1 MYKSILLAADGS
13 ENSLRAADGQD
24 FCPSSFYFEL
34 FRDAFKYIHLGY
46 MNLKKTTKKAGSVMP
61 KIYSAVKL
69 PDTAVKIIEDQ
80 NIKLDMH
87 DELTTPGADKII
99 EKIKGAD
106 GLITG
111 VKAGSAEVIQANPD
125 MKIIANVGSGF
136 NNIDIDE
143 ANKHNIAVT
152 NTPVH
157 ESVASTAE
165 LAVTLMLALSR
176 RVLPGHEMAVK
187 NEFEGWQVMGYL
199 GGNQV
204 VDKTLAIVG
213 FGQIGQYIGKLAQAF
228 NMKILYV
235 DHEEKDTA
243 FMQKSLFRDALKEA
257 DYVITQVNYN
267 ESSHHLF
274 GKKEFEQMKETAYFI
289 NTARGGV
296 VDEAAL
302 GRFENKQIQAAALDV
317 HEEEP
322 HINEELVKLDNII
335 LTPHIGNDTYEARNK
350 MAEVAADQAVK
361 ALTESELDY
370 QVNK

>member
-1 MYKSILLAADGS
+1 M
-13 ENSLRAADGQD
+13 
-24 FCPSSFYFEL
+24 
-34 FRDAFKYIHLGY
+34 
-46 MNLKKTTKKAGSVMP
+46 V

-69 PDTAVKIIEDQ
+69 PETAVKIIKDQ
-80 NIKLDMH
+80 NIELDMH
-87 DELTTPGADKII
+87 DELTTPEIDVIIDKV
-99 EKIKGAD
+99 KVAD

-111 VKAGSAEVIQANPD
+111 VNVQAPAEVIQANTD
-125 MKIIANVGSGF
+125 LKVIANVGSGF
-136 NNIDIDE
+136 NNIDVEE

-187 NEFEGWQVMGYL
+187 NEFDGWQVMGYL

-235 DHEEKDTA
+235 DHEEKDTEITA
-243 FMQKSLFRDALKEA
+243 QKVSLEEALKEA

-267 ESSHHLF
+267 ETSHHLF

-296 VDEAAL
+296 VDESAL
-302 GRFENKQIQAAALDV
+302 LDALKNKQIQAAALDV

-322 HINEELVKLDNII
+322 HINEELAKLNNII

-350 MAEVAADQAVK
+350 TAEVAADQVVK
-361 ALTESELDY
+361 ALTDTKLDY

>member
-1 MYKSILLAADGS
+1 M
-13 ENSLRAADGQD
+13 
-24 FCPSSFYFEL
+24 
-34 FRDAFKYIHLGY
+34 
-46 MNLKKTTKKAGSVMP
+46 T

-69 PDTAVKIIEDQ
+69 PETAVKIIKDQ
-80 NIKLDMH
+80 NIELDMH
-87 DELTTPGADKII
+87 DELTTPKPDEIA
-99 EKIKGAD
+99 EKVKDAD

-111 VKAGSAEVIQANPD
+111 VNVQAPAEVIRANPD
-125 MKIIANVGSGF
+125 LKVIANVGSGF
-136 NNIDIDE
+136 NNIDIEE
-143 ANKHNIAVT
+143 ADKHNIPVT

-165 LAVTLMLALSR
+165 LAFTLMLALSR

-187 NEFEGWQVMGYL
+187 NEFDGWQVMGYL

-204 VDKTLAIVG
+204 IDKTLAVVG
-213 FGQIGQYIGKLAQAF
+213 FGQIGQYIGKLALAF
-228 NMKILYV
+228 NMKLLYV
-235 DHEEKDTA
+235 DQEEKDTDLDA
-243 FMQKSLFRDALKEA
+243 KKVSLEEALKEA

-267 ESSHHLF
+267 ETSHHLF
-274 GKKEFEQMKETAYFI
+274 GKKEFEQMKESAYFI

-302 GRFENKQIQAAALDV
+302 ADALKNNQIQAATLDV

-322 HINEELVKLDNII
+322 HINETLAKLDNVI

-361 ALTESELDY
+361 ALNKERLDY

>member
-1 MYKSILLAADGS
+1 
-13 ENSLRAADGQD
+13 
-24 FCPSSFYFEL
+24 
-34 FRDAFKYIHLGY
+34 
-46 MNLKKTTKKAGSVMP
+46 MP

-69 PDTAVKIIEDQ
+69 PETAVKIIKDQ
-80 NIKLDMH
+80 NIELDMH
-87 DELTTPGADKII
+87 DELTTPEIDVII
-99 EKIKGAD
+99 DRVKDAD

-111 VKAGSAEVIQANPD
+111 VNVQAPAEVIQANTGL
-125 MKIIANVGSGF
+125 KVIANVGSGF

-187 NEFEGWQVMGYL
+187 NEFDGWQVMGYL

-213 FGQIGQYIGKLAQAF
+213 FGQIGQYIGKIAQAF
-228 NMKILYV
+228 NMKLLYV
-235 DHEEKDTA
+235 DHVEKETEINAEKVTLEE
-243 FMQKSLFRDALKEA
+243 ALKEA

-267 ESSHHLF
+267 ETSHHLF

-296 VDEAAL
+296 VDESAL
-302 GRFENKQIQAAALDV
+302 IDALKNKQIQAAALDV

-322 HINEELVKLDNII
+322 HINEELVKLDNVI

-361 ALTESELDY
+361 ALTDTQLDY

>member
-1 MYKSILLAADGS
+1 
-13 ENSLRAADGQD
+13 
-24 FCPSSFYFEL
+24 
-34 FRDAFKYIHLGY
+34 
-46 MNLKKTTKKAGSVMP
+46 MP

-69 PDTAVKIIEDQ
+69 PETAVKIIKDQ
-80 NIKLDMH
+80 NIELDMH
-87 DELTTPGADKII
+87 DELTTPEIDVII
-99 EKIKGAD
+99 DRVKDAD

-111 VKAGSAEVIQANPD
+111 VNVQAPAEVIQANTGL
-125 MKIIANVGSGF
+125 KVIANVGSGF

-187 NEFEGWQVMGYL
+187 NEFDGWQVMGYL

-213 FGQIGQYIGKLAQAF
+213 FGQIGQYIGKIAQAF
-228 NMKILYV
+228 NMKLLYV
-235 DHEEKDTA
+235 DHVEKETEINAEKVTLEE
-243 FMQKSLFRDALKEA
+243 ALKEA
-257 DYVITQVNYN
+257 DYVIAQVNYN
-267 ESSHHLF
+267 ETSHHLF

-296 VDEAAL
+296 VDESAL
-302 GRFENKQIQAAALDV
+302 IDALKNKQIQAAALDV

-322 HINEELVKLDNII
+322 HINEELVKLDNVI

-361 ALTESELDY
+361 ALTDTQLDY

>member
-1 MYKSILLAADGS
+1 M
-13 ENSLRAADGQD
+13 
-24 FCPSSFYFEL
+24 
-34 FRDAFKYIHLGY
+34 
-46 MNLKKTTKKAGSVMP
+46 T

-69 PDTAVKIIEDQ
+69 PESAIKIIANQ
-80 NIKLDMH
+80 NIELDMH
-87 DELTTPGADKII
+87 NELTTPKTAEMI
-99 EKIKGAD
+99 EKVKNAD

-111 VKAGSAEVIQANPD
+111 VNVQAPAEVIQANPD
-125 MKIIANVGSGF
+125 MKVIANVGSGF
-136 NNIDIDE
+136 NNIDVDE

-165 LAVTLMLALSR
+165 LAITLMLVLSR

-187 NEFEGWQVMGYL
+187 NEFNGWQVMGYL

-213 FGQIGQYIGKLAQAF
+213 FGQIGQFIGKLAQAF
-228 NMKILYV
+228 NMKLLYV
-235 DHEEKDTA
+235 DLEEKDTDLNA
-243 FMQKSLFRDALKEA
+243 KKVSMDEALKEA
-257 DYVITQVNYN
+257 DYLITQVNYN
-267 ESSHHLF
+267 ETSHHLF
-274 GKKEFEQMKETAYFI
+274 GKKEFEQMKESAYFI

-302 GRFENKQIQAAALDV
+302 LDALKNKQIQAAALDV

-322 HINEELVKLDNII
+322 HINEALAKLDNVI

-361 ALTESELDY
+361 ALTGSALDY
-370 QVNK
+370 QVNE

>member
-1 MYKSILLAADGS
+1 MA
-13 ENSLRAADGQD
+13 
-24 FCPSSFYFEL
+24 
-34 FRDAFKYIHLGY
+34 
-46 MNLKKTTKKAGSVMP
+46 

-69 PDTAVKIIEDQ
+69 PESAVKIIKDQ
-80 NIKLDMH
+80 NIELDMH
-87 DELTTPGADKII
+87 DELTTPETDVMV
-99 EKIKGAD
+99 EKVKDAD

-111 VKAGSAEVIQANPD
+111 VNVQAPAEVIQANPD
-125 MKIIANVGSGF
+125 LKVIANVGSGF
-136 NNIDIDE
+136 NNIDVEE

-187 NEFEGWQVMGYL
+187 NEFNGWQVMGYL

-213 FGQIGQYIGKLAQAF
+213 FGQIGQYIGKIAQAF
-228 NMKILYV
+228 NMKLLYV
-235 DHEEKDTA
+235 DHEEKDTDIA
-243 FMQKSLFRDALKEA
+243 AEKVSLEEALKKA

-267 ESSHHLF
+267 ETSHHLF
-274 GKKEFEQMKETAYFI
+274 GKKEFEQMKDTAYFI

-296 VDEAAL
+296 VDESAL
-302 GRFENKQIQAAALDV
+302 IDALKNNQIQAAALDV

-322 HINEELVKLDNII
+322 HINEELAKLDNVI

-361 ALTESELDY
+361 ALTDAELDY

>member
-1 MYKSILLAADGS
+1 
-13 ENSLRAADGQD
+13 
-24 FCPSSFYFEL
+24 
-34 FRDAFKYIHLGY
+34 
-46 MNLKKTTKKAGSVMP
+46 MP

-69 PDTAVKIIEDQ
+69 PETAVKIIKDQ
-80 NIKLDMH
+80 NIELDMH
-87 DELTTPGADKII
+87 DELTTPEIDVII
-99 EKIKGAD
+99 DRVKDAD

-111 VKAGSAEVIQANPD
+111 VNVQAPSEVIQANTGL
-125 MKIIANVGSGF
+125 KVIANVGSGF

-187 NEFEGWQVMGYL
+187 NEFDGWQVMGYL

-213 FGQIGQYIGKLAQAF
+213 FGQIGQYIGKIAQAF
-228 NMKILYV
+228 NMKLLYV
-235 DHEEKDTA
+235 DHVEKETEINAEKVTLEE
-243 FMQKSLFRDALKEA
+243 ALKEA

-267 ESSHHLF
+267 ETSHHLF

-296 VDEAAL
+296 VDESAL
-302 GRFENKQIQAAALDV
+302 IDALKNKQIQAAALDV

-322 HINEELVKLDNII
+322 HINEELVKLDNVI

-361 ALTESELDY
+361 ALTDTELDY

>member
-1 MYKSILLAADGS
+1 MA
-13 ENSLRAADGQD
+13 
-24 FCPSSFYFEL
+24 
-34 FRDAFKYIHLGY
+34 
-46 MNLKKTTKKAGSVMP
+46 

-69 PDTAVKIIEDQ
+69 PETAVKIIKDQ
-80 NIKLDMH
+80 NIELDMH
-87 DELTTPGADKII
+87 DELTTPKTDVMV
-99 EKIKGAD
+99 EKIKGVD

-111 VKAGSAEVIQANPD
+111 VNVQAPAEVIQANPD

-136 NNIDIDE
+136 NNIDVDE

-165 LAVTLMLALSR
+165 LAVTLMLSLSR
-176 RVLPGHEMAVK
+176 RVLPGHEISVE
-187 NEFEGWQVMGYL
+187 NEFDGWQVMGYL

-204 VDKTLAIVG
+204 IDKTLAIVG

-228 NMKILYV
+228 NMKLLYV
-235 DHEEKDTA
+235 DHEEKDTDLDA
-243 FMQKSLFRDALKEA
+243 TKVSLEEALKEA
-257 DYVITQVNYN
+257 DYVIAQVNYN
-267 ESSHHLF
+267 ETSHHLF

-302 GRFENKQIQAAALDV
+302 VDALKNNQIQAAALDV

-322 HINEELVKLDNII
+322 HINEDLAKLENVI

-350 MAEVAADQAVK
+350 MAEVAAEQAVK
-361 ALTESELDY
+361 ALKGEKLDY

>member
-1 MYKSILLAADGS
+1 
-13 ENSLRAADGQD
+13 
-24 FCPSSFYFEL
+24 
-34 FRDAFKYIHLGY
+34 
-46 MNLKKTTKKAGSVMP
+46 MP

-69 PDTAVKIIEDQ
+69 PETAVKIIKDH
-80 NIKLDMH
+80 NIELDMH
-87 DELTTPGADKII
+87 DELTTPEIDVII
-99 EKIKGAD
+99 DRVKGAD

-111 VKAGSAEVIQANPD
+111 VNVQAPAEVIQANTD
-125 MKIIANVGSGF
+125 LKVIANVGSGF
-136 NNIDIDE
+136 NNIDVDE
-143 ANKHNIAVT
+143 ANKYNISVT

-187 NEFEGWQVMGYL
+187 NEFDGWQVMGYL

-213 FGQIGQYIGKLAQAF
+213 FGQIGQYIGKIAQAF
-228 NMKILYV
+228 NMKLLYV
-235 DHEEKDTA
+235 DHVEKETEINAEKVTLEE
-243 FMQKSLFRDALKEA
+243 ALKEA

-267 ESSHHLF
+267 ETSHHLF

-296 VDEAAL
+296 VDESAL
-302 GRFENKQIQAAALDV
+302 IDALKNKQIQAAALDV

-322 HINEELVKLDNII
+322 HINEELVKLDNVI

-361 ALTESELDY
+361 ALTDTELDY

>member
-1 MYKSILLAADGS
+1 
-13 ENSLRAADGQD
+13 
-24 FCPSSFYFEL
+24 
-34 FRDAFKYIHLGY
+34 
-46 MNLKKTTKKAGSVMP
+46 MP

-69 PDTAVKIIEDQ
+69 PETAMKIIKDQ
-80 NIKLDMH
+80 NIELDMH
-87 DELTTPGADKII
+87 DELTTPEIDVII
-99 EKIKGAD
+99 DRVKDAD

-111 VKAGSAEVIQANPD
+111 VNVQAPAEVIQANTGL
-125 MKIIANVGSGF
+125 KVIANVGSGF

-187 NEFEGWQVMGYL
+187 NEFDGWQVMGYL

-213 FGQIGQYIGKLAQAF
+213 FGQIGQYIGKIAQAF
-228 NMKILYV
+228 NMKLLYV
-235 DHEEKDTA
+235 DHVEKETEINAEKVTLEE
-243 FMQKSLFRDALKEA
+243 ALKEA
-257 DYVITQVNYN
+257 DYVIAQVNYN
-267 ESSHHLF
+267 ETSHHLF

-296 VDEAAL
+296 VDESAL
-302 GRFENKQIQAAALDV
+302 IDALKNKQIQAAALDV

-322 HINEELVKLDNII
+322 HINEELVKLDNVI

-361 ALTESELDY
+361 ALTDTELDY